1 MFYPATAMQTGWQT
15 VEINAQKGEKINIRK
30 LSLGRSCTKPNDR
43 SVVCNLYLP
52 SAVFIARAMQTGW
65 QTMEINAQKG
75 EKSTLQ
81 NWV

>member
-1 MFYPATAMQTGWQT
+1 MQTGGLANDGDKRA
-15 VEINAQKGEKINIRK
+15 EGGKINIRK
-30 LSLGRSCTKPNDR
+30 LSLGRSCTKPKNSDR

-52 SAVFIARAMQTGW
+52 SVVFIARAMQTGW

-81 NWV
+81 N